1 MPTEPKTGMQLP
13 YRGQPGYDE
22 AKAQFPEAYVNEEE
36 ELAQM
41 GEMAG
46 DEGPADAADQQIMD
60 MEQDNAEGRMTMMA
74 QSAPM
79 PEKPYSVNA
88 VKTLLKEV
96 NKALDALSGQ
106 DMPDLE
112 VEMPSKGAKLEGAL
126 PPELYVTLL
135 ALAEALRLAGEDF
148 VDKYGFTPEELLSD
162 ADLRKVTATIKK
174 MSKDKKLIEAM
185 QAPVEG
191 EGAAP
196 APMGMDQPSPPGFF
210 DEDEQDL
217 AANMA

>member
-1 MPTEPKTGMQLP
+1 
-13 YRGQPGYDE
+13 
-22 AKAQFPEAYVNEEE
+22 
-36 ELAQM
+36 M

-46 DEGPADAADQQIMD
+46 DEGPSDASDEQIMG
-60 MEQDNAEGRMTMMA
+60 MEQDNAEGRMAMMA

-112 VEMPSKGAKLEGAL
+112 VEMQSKGAKLEGAL

-191 EGAAP
+191 EGAAQ

>member
-1 MPTEPKTGMQLP
+1 MPTEPTTGMQLP
-13 YRGQPGYDE
+13 YKGEPGYEE
-22 AKAQFPEAYVNEEE
+22 AKAQFPEAYANED
-36 ELAQM
+36 Q
-41 GEMAG
+41 EMAQKPG

-60 MEQDNAEGRMTMMA
+60 MEEGNAENQMAMMA

-79 PEKPYSVNA
+79 PDKPYSKNA

-112 VEMPSKGAKLEGAL
+112 VQMDSKGAKLEGAL

-148 VDKYGFTPEELLSD
+148 VDKYGFNPEEMLSD

-191 EGAAP
+191 EGAPEMAEQ
-196 APMGMDQPSPPGFF
+196 QPSAPGFF
-210 DEDEQDL
+210 DEEEEDL

>member
-1 MPTEPKTGMQLP
+1 MPIEPTTGMQLP
-13 YRGQPGYDE
+13 EKGEPGFEE
-22 AKAQFPEAYVNEEE
+22 AKAQFPEVY
-36 ELAQM
+36 AQDQGM
-41 GEMAG
+41 ASQEMPEMAG
-46 DEGPADAADQQIMD
+46 DEGPVDAAAGQDQMMQ
-60 MEQDNAEGRMTMMA
+60 MA

-148 VDKYGFTPEELLSD
+148 VDKYGFEPEQLLSD
-162 ADLRKVTATIKK
+162 ADLRKVTANIKK
-174 MSKDKKLIEAM
+174 MSKDKKLIEGM
-185 QAPVEG
+185 QAPVGG
-191 EGAAP
+191 EDAP
-196 APMGMDQPSPPGFF
+196 EMAPQQPSPPGFF